1 MHNPVSEPRPSV
13 FYHYAVHSPFNPSTL
28 KGNDTQKVV
37 IVGAG
42 PIGMT
47 TALNLARFGI
57 PSVVLEQELQVSHG
71 SRALALTR
79 RSYEILEQAGV
90 VERFL
95 SKALP
100 WRSGNSFYRDKQ
112 VYRMELP
119 HDDDERF
126 FPVTNLQQQY
136 IEEYLADALEENP
149 LIELRWGC
157 KVASMEQQPNKVRI
171 CVDTPFGE
179 YTIAT
184 NWLIAADGG
193 RSAIR
198 KALNLRME
206 GTSYVGNF
214 VIADI
219 KANLPLPTERLCY
232 FDPEWSPGNNALIH
246 RAPDNIWR
254 FDFRLPEGTTPEEAL
269 VPAYLHDKIERILD
283 MIGHP
288 VAWELDWAT
297 VYSASALTLGEYIHD
312 RVIFVGDAAHVLPIF
327 GVRGANTGFQDCE
340 NLAWKLALVVN
351 GIAGRSLLQSYSSE
365 RVRAAREICDEAGKT
380 TRFMTPPS
388 PGFRLMR
395 DAVLSLSLSQDFPR
409 DLLHWRTSRPHV
421 YTGSPLNSFPEDD
434 ARFDGGVE
442 CGQSARNVKLHDG
455 SYLLSHMRTG
465 FHLICFS
472 EGGPEDKELPRLI
485 TAARQ
490 ANVPVVTIRVARSS
504 PQVTGPDDADIVLH
518 DADGR
523 VAQKYAAIPGAAY
536 LLRPDLHVCARWLKA
551 DADKFS
557 TALHIASGQAAE
569 VLQ

>member
-1 MHNPVSEPRPSV
+1 MHNPASEPRPSV
-13 FYHYAVHSPFNPSTL
+13 FYNYVVHAPFDPASI
-28 KGNDTQKVV
+28 KGDDTAKVV
-37 IVGAG
+37 IAGAG

-47 TALNLARFGI
+47 TALHLARFGI

-90 VERFL
+90 VERFVAKGL
-95 SKALP
+95 G
-100 WRSGNSFYRDKQ
+100 WRSGRSFYRDRQ

-136 IEEYLADALEENP
+136 IEEFLADAIDANP

-157 KVASMEQQPNKVRI
+157 KVTSLEQEPDKVRLT
-171 CVDTPFGE
+171 VDTPFGE
-179 YTIAT
+179 YALTT
-184 NWLIAADGG
+184 GWLIAADGG

-198 KALNLRME
+198 RALNLRME

-219 KANLPLPTERLCY
+219 KAKLPLPTERLCY
-232 FDPEWSPGNNALIH
+232 YDPEWSPGNNALIH

-254 FDFRLPEGTTPEEAL
+254 FDFRLPEGTTPDEAL
-269 VPAYLHDKIERILD
+269 APAYLHDKIERILD
-283 MIGHP
+283 MIGHR

-297 VYSASALTLGEYIHD
+297 VYSASALTLGEYIHG

-340 NLAWKLALVVN
+340 NLAWKLALVEKD
-351 GIAGRSLLQSYSSE
+351 IADRSLLQTYSGE

-388 PGFRLMR
+388 FGYRLMR

-434 ARFDGGVE
+434 ARFDGGVA
-442 CGQSARNVKLHDG
+442 CGESARNVKLHDG
-455 SYLLSHMRTG
+455 SYLLTCAPDFISSILARAARAIPNCRASLPPRGRPMFPLSRSALRGHRRGRRDRMMPTSSCTTPMAGSRRNMPRSPAR
-465 FHLICFS
+465 LICCAPIFMFARAGS
-472 EGGPEDKELPRLI
+472 RPMPR
-485 TAARQ
+485 
-490 ANVPVVTIRVARSS
+490 RSTPPS
-504 PQVTGPDDADIVLH
+504 
-518 DADGR
+518 
-523 VAQKYAAIPGAAY
+523 
-536 LLRPDLHVCARWLKA
+536 
-551 DADKFS
+551 
-557 TALHIASGQAAE
+557 
-569 VLQ
+569 